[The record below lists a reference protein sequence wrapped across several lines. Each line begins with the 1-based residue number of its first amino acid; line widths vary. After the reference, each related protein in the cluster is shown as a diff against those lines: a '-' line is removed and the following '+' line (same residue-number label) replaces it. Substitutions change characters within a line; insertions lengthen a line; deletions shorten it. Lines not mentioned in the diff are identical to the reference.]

1 MTIQYAPSGSSSPP
15 ALEGI
20 FVSAATKWNSSPR
33 PEERRCNPRLKVS
46 SLIYAQ
52 LGPDNGGIVLN
63 LGMDGLACHAAH
75 NLIVDKNSV
84 INLRLR
90 GSGLNANITGEL
102 VWIAGTQKEVGI
114 SFKSVPAQVRQ
125 NIADWIA
132 RESQPF
138 TRAGSEQTRQQKTIS
153 AIADIAVPEKKTIP
167 RSLSAALALS
177 RAISMD
183 HGAPTLEAVN
193 LADPSSQV
201 KSSARIFPLA
211 PTSETFPATQ
221 NSNSAAEKIA
231 ERVKDQE
238 QLIES
243 NSPIALESSNK
254 NRVPNNPTITGEPPT
269 SESAQLLSDARKES
283 ASTQKAVKIAQSVT
297 MQPPTEIRNKIKIA
311 KDMAAKSIVGTP
323 ILPALRHLR
332 DMMVA
337 QKWIPQAVVST
348 WKGLTVQQKKILT
361 HVGSGCIG
369 LLIGLMLVLA
379 VTLSDGSSRLSPESK
394 PSPQST
400 IPPVSQDLKAGDLHQ
415 DQMLATKSTIP
426 LASKSQSDQP
436 RPSLFSRIEDTILG
450 NKSDGTPKISNYQ
463 MGLEVWTSQPTG
475 YYYCS
480 DDPYAKQVQPGT
492 PMLQGDAL
500 QSGYRP
506 RLGQF
511 CN

>member
-1 MTIQYAPSGSSSPP
+1 
-15 ALEGI
+15 
-20 FVSAATKWNSSPR
+20 VSAATKWNSSPR
-33 PEERRCNPRLKVS
+33 PEERRSNPRLKVS

-75 NLIVDKNSV
+75 NLIADKNSV

-114 SFKSVPAQVRQ
+114 SFKRVPAQVRQ

-138 TRAGSEQTRQQKTIS
+138 TRAGSEQARQQKTIS

-177 RAISMD
+177 RAISVD

-211 PTSETFPATQ
+211 PTSATFPAAE
-221 NSNSAAEKIA
+221 NSNSAAGQITG
-231 ERVKDQE
+231 RIKDQE
-238 QLIES
+238 QLVKNDSQIVLETP
-243 NSPIALESSNK
+243 NKYPAL
-254 NRVPNNPTITGEPPT
+254 NNPSITGEPPACGIM
-269 SESAQLLSDARKES
+269 ELHAEVRKEI
-283 ASTQKAVKIAQSVT
+283 APPEKPVKITQFVQAQAL
-297 MQPPTEIRNKIKIA
+297 TEIRNKVKTVKNTVA
-311 KDMAAKSIVGTP
+311 ESIVGTP

-332 DMMVA
+332 DMMVG
-337 QKWIPQAVVST
+337 QKWIPQAFLSA
-348 WKGLTVQQKKILT
+348 WKGLNVQQKKLLAHI
-361 HVGSGCIG
+361 GSGCIG
-369 LLIGLMLVLA
+369 LLIGLML
-379 VTLSDGSSRLSPESK
+379 TLSHGSSRRSSESK

-400 IPPVSQDLKAGDLHQ
+400 IPPISQDLKDVDLHQ
-415 DQMLATKSTIP
+415 DQMLATRPTIP

-436 RPSLFSRIEDTILG
+436 RPSLFSRIENSILG
-450 NKSDGTPKISNYQ
+450 NKPDGIPKISDYQ

>member
-1 MTIQYAPSGSSSPP
+1 
-15 ALEGI
+15 
-20 FVSAATKWNSSPR
+20 VSAVTKWNSSPR
-33 PEERRCNPRLKVS
+33 PEERRINPRLKVS

-75 NLIVDKNSV
+75 NLMADKNSV

-90 GSGLNANITGEL
+90 GSGLNANITGEF
-102 VWIAGTQKEVGI
+102 VWLDGNQKEVGI
-114 SFKSVPAQVRQ
+114 SFKNLPAQVRQ

-132 RESQPF
+132 RESQPV
-138 TRAGSEQTRQQKTIS
+138 THAASEQTRQQKTNS
-153 AIADIAVPEKKTIP
+153 AIADIAVPEKRTVL

-177 RAISMD
+177 QATTPDYASP
-183 HGAPTLEAVN
+183 APEAAN
-193 LADPSSQV
+193 PADLSLPVEPSAGS
-201 KSSARIFPLA
+201 FPVSPIA
-211 PTSETFPATQ
+211 VIFPATE
-221 NSNSAAEKIA
+221 NFHPAAEQIT
-231 ERVKDQE
+231 ERIKDHE
-238 QLIES
+238 ELIES

-269 SESAQLLSDARKES
+269 SESAQSLSDARKES
-283 ASTQKAVKIAQSVT
+283 SSTQKAVKIAQSVT
-297 MQPPTEIRNKIKIA
+297 MQPPTGIRNKIKIV
-311 KDMAAKSIVGTP
+311 KDMAAKSIAGTP

-337 QKWIPQAVVST
+337 QKWIPQAVCST
-348 WKGLTVQQKKILT
+348 WKGLTVQEKRILT

-379 VTLSDGSSRLSPESK
+379 VTLSHGSSRQSSESQ

-400 IPPVSQDLKAGDLHQ
+400 MPPVSQDLNEGDVHQ
-415 DQMLATKSTIP
+415 DQMIATKSAIP
-426 LASKSQSDQP
+426 LASKSRSDQP
-436 RPSLFSRIEDTILG
+436 RHSMFSRIVNRILG
-450 NKSDGTPKISNYQ
+450 NEPEAAPKISDYQ
-463 MGLEVWTSQPTG
+463 MGLEVWTSQPSG

-480 DDPYAKQVQPGT
+480 DDPYAKQVEPGT

>member
-1 MTIQYAPSGSSSPP
+1 
-15 ALEGI
+15 
-20 FVSAATKWNSSPR
+20 VSAAIKWNSPPR
-33 PEERRCNPRLKVS
+33 PEERRSNPRLKVS
-46 SLIYAQ
+46 TLIYAQ
-52 LGPDNGGIVLN
+52 LGSDNGGIVLN
-63 LGMDGLACHAAH
+63 LGIDGLACHAAH
-75 NLIVDKNSV
+75 NLIADKNSV
-84 INLRLR
+84 INLRLC

-102 VWIAGTQKEVGI
+102 VWIAGTQKEAGI
-114 SFKSVPAQVRQ
+114 LFKSLPAQVRQ

-132 RESQPF
+132 RESQPIAH
-138 TRAGSEQTRQQKTIS
+138 AGPEQTQQKTIS

-177 RAISMD
+177 RAIAMD
-183 HGAPTLEAVN
+183 HDAPTLEAVN

-201 KSSARIFPLA
+201 KSSAGIFPLA
-211 PTSETFPATQ
+211 PISATFPATE
-221 NSNSAAEKIA
+221 NSNSAAEQIT
-231 ERVKDQE
+231 EHIKDQE

-243 NSPIALESSNK
+243 DSQIALESSNK
-254 NRVPNNPTITGEPPT
+254 YVVPNSPSITEEPPA
-269 SESAQLLSDARKES
+269 SEIRKLHAEVRKEIVS
-283 ASTQKAVKIAQSVT
+283 PQKPVKAAHSV
-297 MQPPTEIRNKIKIA
+297 PPQVPIEIRNNVNIGKNT
-311 KDMAAKSIVGTP
+311 AAEPIVGTP
-323 ILPALRHLR
+323 ISSALRYLR
-332 DMMVA
+332 VTMVA
-337 QKWIPQAVVST
+337 EKWIPQAFLSA
-348 WKGLTVQQKKILT
+348 WKGLNVQQKKLLT
-361 HVGSGCIG
+361 HIGSGCIG

-379 VTLSDGSSRLSPESK
+379 VTLSDGSSRRSPESK

-400 IPPVSQDLKAGDLHQ
+400 IPTVSQDLKAGDLRQ

-436 RPSLFSRIEDTILG
+436 RTSMFSRIVNGILG
-450 NKSDGTPKISNYQ
+450 NESDGTPKISDYQ

-480 DDPYAKQVQPGT
+480 DDPYAKQVQPGS